1 MRKVVYETIEY
12 KLKKVNQKQKKR
24 EIFRTWIDR
33 TFNGAEE
40 GVGGGSDR
48 HKQWLVQYYSGLC
61 SVMPD

>member
-24 EIFRTWIDR
+24 EIFKIWIDR
-33 TFNGAEE
+33 TFNGEE
-40 GVGGGSDR
+40 MGSGSDR

-61 SVMPD
+61 SVMP